1 MADQGARARADAAYA
16 AREWDMAAAAY
27 LHAAGVEGDQDT
39 GALYLAGNAYLKAR
53 RFAEAA
59 DAYERTLKDASWERE
74 SQTKTNLGLA
84 YAALGRDQDAVRVLR
99 DAADDLRNAG
109 RYRALSGLGGSLER
123 LGRVEEAADAYRQ
136 AVLVEANP
144 DPGKAL
150 NNLGLCYM
158 ALGRPGDAADA
169 FRAALELD
177 SYTSKGKAA
186 ANLGLA
192 LAASGAH
199 AEAVRAFD
207 RSVVDYGHT
216 LSTPAS
222 AAYDASVAAV
232 EEQESREARHVHP
245 QLLGSGMPIE
255 GWTTGELPLVP
266 APVVTHEIDDEIE
279 TAFFTMTEAE
289 MREADRDARKVERV
303 ESRSTRNLSVVLG
316 TWLALL
322 AVVAGLLGY
331 AWVSGLGYPTQSM
344 TVKSLLDAHAAGT
357 PVESYWV
364 AVPSGDVNKEMS
376 SLPPKYASYAIGAT
390 KGSART
396 STVTVTIVLE
406 QGAPLTYTVSLLRE
420 GVGWKVNGI
429 SNDWRSTGGGS

>member
-1 MADQGARARADAAYA
+1 VADQGARARADAAYA
-16 AREWDMAAAAY
+16 AREWDAAAAAY
-27 LHAAGVEGDQDT
+27 LDAAGAADEHDAE
-39 GALYLAGNAYLKAR
+39 ALYLAGNAFLKAR
-53 RFAEAA
+53 RMAEAA
-59 DAYERTLKDASWERE
+59 NAYESTLEDASWDRQ

-84 YAALGRDQDAVRVLR
+84 YAALGRDEDAVKVLR
-99 DAADDLRNAG
+99 DAADDLGNHG
-109 RYRALSGLGGSLER
+109 RHRALVGLGGSLER

-136 AVLVEANP
+136 AVLAEKNP
-144 DPGKAL
+144 DPGRAL

-186 ANLGLA
+186 VNLGLA
-192 LAASGAH
+192 LAANGAA

-207 RSVVDYGHT
+207 RAVVDYGHT

-232 EEQESREARHVHP
+232 EEQESRGARDAAP
-245 QLLGSGMPIE
+245 RFLGSGMPVE
-255 GWTTGELPLVP
+255 GWTTGELPLLP
-266 APVVTHEIDDEIE
+266 MQVVTHEIDDEIE
-279 TAFFTMTEAE
+279 TAFFTMTEDE
-289 MREADRDARKVERV
+289 MRQVDRDARKVERV
-303 ESRSTRNLSVVLG
+303 ENRSARNLGVVLG
-316 TWLALL
+316 TWLAVL
-322 AVVAGLLGY
+322 AVLAGLLGY

-344 TVKSLLDAHAAGT
+344 TVKALLDAHADGE

-364 AVPSGDVNKEMS
+364 AVPTEDVDKEMS
-376 SLPPKYASYAIGAT
+376 SLPPKYASYTVGGIE
-390 KGSART
+390 GSART
-396 STVTVTIVLE
+396 SRVTVTIVLE

-429 SNDWRSTGGGS
+429 TNDWRSTGGGS

>member
-16 AREWDMAAAAY
+16 TRDWDVAAAAY
-27 LHAAGVEGDQDT
+27 LDAAGADGDHDT
-39 GALYLAGNAYLKAR
+39 EALYLAGNAYLKGR
-53 RFAEAA
+53 RYAEAA
-59 DAYERTLKDASWERE
+59 NVYERALEDASWDRE

-84 YAALGRDQDAVRVLR
+84 YAALRRDEDAVRVLR
-99 DAADDLRNAG
+99 EAADDLRNPG
-109 RYRALSGLGGSLER
+109 RHRALSGLGGSLER
-123 LGRVEEAADAYRQ
+123 LGRLEEAADSYRQ
-136 AVLVEANP
+136 AVLVEENP

-192 LAASGAH
+192 LASSGAH

-207 RSVVDYGHT
+207 RAVVDYGHT

-232 EEQESREARHVHP
+232 EEQEARDARYP
-245 QLLGSGMPIE
+245 GPRFLGSGMPVE
-255 GWTTGELPLVP
+255 GWATGELPLLPV
-266 APVVTHEIDDEIE
+266 PVVTHEIDDEID
-279 TAFFTMTEAE
+279 TAFFTMTEDE
-289 MREADRDARKVERV
+289 MRQVDRDARKVERV
-303 ESRSTRNLSVVLG
+303 ESRGARKLGVVLG
-316 TWLALL
+316 TWLAVL

-344 TVKSLLDAHAAGT
+344 TVKALLNAHADGA
-357 PVESYWV
+357 PVDSYWV
-364 AVPSGDVNKEMS
+364 AVPTGDVAKEMS
-376 SLPPKYASYAIGAT
+376 SLPPKYTSYTIDGT
-390 KGSART
+390 QGSARE

-429 SNDWRSTGGGS
+429 TNDWRSTGGGS

>member
-1 MADQGARARADAAYA
+1 VADHEARTRADAAYA
-16 AREWDMAAAAY
+16 AREWDVAAAAY
-27 LHAAGVEGDQDT
+27 LDAAGEEGDHDT
-39 GALYLAGNAYLKAR
+39 EALYLAGNAYLKAR

-59 DAYERTLKDASWERE
+59 NAYERTLEDVAWERA

-84 YAALGRDQDAVRVLR
+84 YASLGRDEDAVRVLR
-99 DAADDLRNAG
+99 DAGDDLG
-109 RYRALSGLGGSLER
+109 SPVRYRALSGLGGSLER
-123 LGRVEEAADAYRQ
+123 LGRIEEAADAYRQ
-136 AVLVEANP
+136 AVLVEENP

-192 LAASGAH
+192 LAESGAH

-207 RSVVDYGHT
+207 SAVVGYGHT
-216 LSTPAS
+216 LSTPVS

-232 EEQESREARHVHP
+232 EELESRAAHHAGPR
-245 QLLGSGMPIE
+245 LLGSGMPVE

-266 APVVTHEIDDEIE
+266 AQVVTHEIDDEID
-279 TAFFTMTEAE
+279 TAFFTMTEDE
-289 MREADRDARKVERV
+289 MRQVDRDARKTERV
-303 ESRSTRNLSVVLG
+303 ESRNARNLGVVLG
-316 TWLALL
+316 TWLAVV
-322 AVVAGLLGY
+322 AVIAGLLGY

-344 TVKSLLDAHAAGT
+344 TVKGLLDAHAEGG
-357 PVESYWV
+357 PVDSFWV
-364 AVPSGDVNKEMS
+364 AVPTGDLDKEMS
-376 SLPPKYASYAIGAT
+376 SLPPKYTSFTIDGT
-390 KGSART
+390 QGSART
-396 STVTVTIVLE
+396 STVKVTIVLE

-429 SNDWRSTGGGS
+429 ANDWRSTGGGS

>member
-1 MADQGARARADAAYA
+1 VADQGARARADAAYA
-16 AREWDMAAAAY
+16 ARTWDAAAAAY
-27 LHAAGVEGDQDT
+27 LDAAGADGERDT
-39 GALYLAGNAYLKAR
+39 EALYLAGNAYLKAR

-59 DAYERTLKDASWERE
+59 NAYERALEDVSWDRE

-84 YAALGRDQDAVRVLR
+84 YAALRRDEDAVRVLR
-99 DAADDLRNAG
+99 DAADDLRNPG
-109 RYRALSGLGGSLER
+109 RHRALSGLGGSLER

-136 AVLVEANP
+136 AVLVEGNP

-192 LAASGAH
+192 LAATGAH

-207 RSVVDYGHT
+207 RAVVDYGHT
-216 LSTPAS
+216 ISTPAS

-232 EEQESREARHVHP
+232 EEQESRSARRAGP
-245 QLLGSGMPIE
+245 RLLGSGMPVE
-255 GWTTGELPLVP
+255 GWTTGELPLMP
-266 APVVTHEIDDEIE
+266 TQVVTHDIDDDIE
-279 TAFFTMTEAE
+279 TAFFTMTEEE
-289 MREADRDARKVERV
+289 MRQVDRDARKVERV
-303 ESRSTRNLSVVLG
+303 ESRGARNVGVVLG
-316 TWLALL
+316 TWLAVL

-344 TVKSLLDAHAAGT
+344 TVKALLDAHGAGS
-357 PVESYWV
+357 PVDSYWV
-364 AVPSGDVNKEMS
+364 AVPTADVTKEMG
-376 SLPPKYASYAIGAT
+376 SLPPKYTSYSIDGT
-390 KGSART
+390 KASART

-429 SNDWRSTGGGS
+429 TNDWRSTGGGS

>member
-1 MADQGARARADAAYA
+1 MADQGARARADTAYA
-16 AREWDMAAAAY
+16 AREWDVAAAAY
-27 LHAAGVEGDQDT
+27 LDAAGADGDHD
-39 GALYLAGNAYLKAR
+39 AESLYLAGNSYLKSR

-59 DAYERTLKDASWERE
+59 NAYERSLEDPLWDRAS
-74 SQTKTNLGLA
+74 QVKTNLGLV
-84 YAALGRDQDAVRVLR
+84 YAALGRHEDAVAPLQE
-99 DAADDLRNAG
+99 AAEDLRNPG
-109 RYRALSGLGGSLER
+109 RYRALSGLGSSLER
-123 LGRVEEAADAYRQ
+123 MGRVEEAADAYRR
-136 AVLVEANP
+136 AVLVEDNP
-144 DPGKAL
+144 DPGKPL

-177 SYTSKGKAA
+177 SYGSKGKAA

-207 RSVVDYGHT
+207 RAVVDYGLL

-222 AAYDASVAAV
+222 AVYDASVAVV
-232 EEQESREARHVHP
+232 EEQESRDARHAGP
-245 QLLGSGMPIE
+245 RLLGSGMPVE

-266 APVVTHEIDDEIE
+266 TAVVTHEIDDEIE
-279 TAFFTMTEAE
+279 TAFFTMTEDE
-289 MREADRDARKVERV
+289 MRQVDRDARKVERV
-303 ESRSTRNLSVVLG
+303 ESRSARNLGVVLG
-316 TWLALL
+316 TWLAVL

-331 AWVSGLGYPTQSM
+331 AWVSGLGYPTQTM
-344 TVKSLLDAHAAGT
+344 TVKALLDAHADGGA
-357 PVESYWV
+357 VESYWV
-364 AVPSGDVNKEMS
+364 AVPTDDVDKEMS
-376 SLPPKYASYAIGAT
+376 SLPPKYTSYTIDGAEA
-390 KGSART
+390 SART

-429 SNDWRSTGGGS
+429 TNDWRSTGGGS